1 MSAEKASA
9 SSFPRRRDVTQTLER
24 FDPEADAIK
33 KDDVELYECLISTAI
48 LHDRFSGLYKEVR
61 RKSSFGSGSK
71 KTNTSA
77 KPPVSGK
84 RKHEKH
90 SLPPIRTKT

>member
-1 MSAEKASA
+1 MLKKLQPAAFQE
-9 SSFPRRRDVTQTLER
+9 DVTQTLER

-71 KTNTSA
+71 KTDVVLNQQRL
-77 KPPVSGK
+77 GK
-84 RKHEKH
+84 
-90 SLPPIRTKT
+90 